1 MIASNVGTTEFCDTN
16 AEVEVEAELFLEK
29 TDQEDGAIVM
39 IIFGYTNLMTNV
51 SLSLKGD
58 DRQKEKRMEQI
69 STLLYSVIS

>member
-16 AEVEVEAELFLEK
+16 AEVEAELFLEVEE

-39 IIFGYTNLMTNV
+39 IIFGYTNLMTNA